1 MANGIRKTQD
11 EFVSE
16 INKINPD
23 IEVLGEYVNAFTK
36 IKCKCKL
43 CGTIFDIVPAN
54 ILHRNNI
61 SCPTCSDGI
70 SYPNKFVRNV
80 LRKLPLQNLTYEY
93 KIDENNQYSY
103 DDYFIYNSQEYVIEV
118 DGAQHYE
125 DGKFW
130 NDTSEEQ
137 QNRDK
142 EKDELAK
149 RNNIIVI
156 RIDARKSDPL
166 YLKDSIIN
174 SDLSSIVDLSN
185 INWEECHIKSLNSL
199 VKEVCDLYNDGY
211 RNIDIVRETKLG
223 RHTVT
228 KYLKIGN
235 ELGWCKYIN
244 QLSKEIK
251 VYDKNDMTERYS
263 FNSLSECADKLTDML
278 KEEFNKKMIVNVCC
292 GHKKSYKGFVF
303 KYVA

>member
-36 IKCKCKL
+36 IKCRCKL
-43 CGTIFDIVPAN
+43 CGAIFDIVPAN
-54 ILHRNNI
+54 IVHRNNI

-80 LRKLPLQNLTYEY
+80 LGKLPLQNLTYEY
-93 KIDENNQYSY
+93 KIDGNNQYSY

-156 RIDARKSDPL
+156 RIDARKSDPF

-185 INWEECHIKSLNSL
+185 IDWEECHIKSLNSL

-211 RNIDIVRETKLG
+211 RNIDIVNELQLD

-228 KYLKIGN
+228 KYLKTGS

-244 QLSKEIK
+244 QLKKEIC
-251 VYDKNDMTERYS
+251 VFDKTTMEKKYE
-263 FNSLSECADKLTDML
+263 FKSLDECANYLSSL
-278 KEEFNKKMIVNVCC
+278 HNENYNKQIISSVC
-292 GHKKSYKGFVF
+292 GGYKKSYKGFVF
-303 KYVA
+303 KYAS

>member
-36 IKCKCKL
+36 IKCRCKL
-43 CGTIFDIVPAN
+43 CGAIFDIVPAN
-54 ILHRNNI
+54 IVHRNNI

-80 LRKLPLQNLTYEY
+80 LGKLPLQNLTYEY
-93 KIDENNQYSY
+93 KIDGNNQYSY

-185 INWEECHIKSLNSL
+185 INWEECHTKSLNSL

-263 FNSLSECADKLTDML
+263 FNSLSECADQLTDML